1 MQLVLNFGLQ
11 RQNHI
16 DLNQRLMFVESCCL
30 MPNEQYFSS
39 FMAFDKMIMMSAL
52 YQKNTLTRS
61 TQTHYSDQ
69 VPTSLCS
76 LSLVLCAQRRSNKYQ
91 CYSLWCSYSLM
102 LHTQQRSNKY
112 QCYSL
117 WIDLTWGQTH
127 DLPHLEAST
136 LTVIPQICFSC
147 LYKPQSSY
155 HNDT

>member
-16 DLNQRLMFVESCCL
+16 DLNQGLMFVESCCL

-91 CYSLWCSYSLM
+91 FYSLWF
-102 LHTQQRSNKY
+102 
-112 QCYSL
+112 
-117 WIDLTWGQTH
+117 DLTWAQIH
-127 DLPHLEAST
+127 NLPHLEAST
-136 LTVIPQICFSC
+136 LTVTPQIWFSC
-147 LYKPQSSY
+147 LYKPESSY